1 MGYLPTERSSTG
13 LRFFC
18 VPAGAD
24 TASRKS
30 DLKDFKDSKD
40 SKDLKDIKDSEDSKE
55 YKKFKEI
62 RASKISGAKK
72 SWILAGSCGE
82 SGKWV
87 CVFF

>member
-1 MGYLPTERSSTG
+1 LCPGWCRHSIQ
-13 LRFFC
+13 
-18 VPAGAD
+18 
-24 TASRKS
+24 KS